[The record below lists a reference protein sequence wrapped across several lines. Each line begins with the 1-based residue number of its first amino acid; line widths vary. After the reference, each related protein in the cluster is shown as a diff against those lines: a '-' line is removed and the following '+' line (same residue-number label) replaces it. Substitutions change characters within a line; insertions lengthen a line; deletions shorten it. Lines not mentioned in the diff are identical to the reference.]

1 MPCRN
6 TTSGPAP
13 ACSTAM
19 RGAGPT
25 RTISV
30 RMVRHERER
39 RRHPWTFCLATG
51 VARGEMRA
59 LRHGELFGLAAGGAH
74 RGHESL
80 GLRNEMRE
88 IAGSVCDQERRQR
101 RLELIAWARQPVGG
115 GIGPEEAR

>member
-39 RRHPWTFCLATG
+39 RRHPWTFRLAAG

-59 LRHGELFGLAAGGAH
+59 LRHGELLGLAAGGAH
-74 RGHESL
+74 GRHESL
-80 GLRNEMRE
+80 GLRNEVRE
-88 IAGSVCDQERRQR
+88 VLRAIVNEKRRQR
-101 RLELIAWARQPVGG
+101 RLELIARARETVGG
-115 GIGPEEAR
+115 GVG